1 MGRNVS
7 IAVSAK
13 DNFSDAITKMR
24 NAGIH
29 FNKNIEEMQAQL
41 KALNSNRAT
50 LKLDTDAA
58 RKNLQGLQ
66 KQIAD
71 TRKTSKDGV
80 VSEEL
85 LKKLDEANEEYE
97 RMRQNL
103 SLLDKSAKE
112 TEKSLSSASGVF
124 SKLDN
129 RAGAGGAKNSILSAF
144 AASGLA
150 DMAKDLG
157 GSFANAYIS
166 SAFGSEK
173 GTMFSSALSGAASG
187 AAIGSMI
194 PVIGTVAGAAIGAGV
209 GTLKGAV
216 EVKGQK
222 DEAFKNYRG
231 EQISAQQ
238 ERMAAD
244 LETGTSI
251 AAQRELDKIAFDK
264 ILKGDS
270 TGTLEAVK
278 TMANTT
284 PFLYE
289 DLKGIT
295 KTLATYG
302 TTDPEAIKKRLTQIG
317 DTGAALGMSS
327 ADMSMVATGLGR
339 MQSSGKTTLEYLNLL
354 IERGIPAVDY
364 LAEAMGTSNTE
375 VYNMVSKGLIPG
387 AEAAEAIANAMG
399 EANSGA
405 MVEMAETYSGLTSTR
420 EGLEQELQA
429 SMGAGFAET
438 RTPMLEKLNA
448 QLDPESELGQKM
460 HEAYRLIGVYQGD
473 LQNAQEQAW
482 IDAMTGAM
490 ESDEYLKAAAEGD
503 GAKMGEILAA
513 AEAEAETAYRE
524 GPAYQKYL
532 ETEKSTVQRL
542 QVALADDWE
551 NFGYEMGLVFTK
563 GRMAAFGDMR
573 AGEAKA
579 LAADYGGEGRV
590 LSLSE
595 WKAMYPWQDDSAYY
609 NGYLGGADA
618 AGNAYG
624 LSYVPYDDYPARLHE
639 GERVLTAAE
648 ARAYKGGGSGVNIT
662 ITGND
667 FVIREDADVDRIASE
682 LARKLREMQM
692 VS

>member
-1 MGRNVS
+1 MSRDIS

-13 DNFSDAITKMR
+13 DNFSQAINTMR

-29 FNKNIEEMQAQL
+29 FNKNLEEMQIQL
-41 KALNSNRAT
+41 NGLNRTRAT
-50 LKLDTDAA
+50 LRLDTKDAQQ
-58 RKNLQGLQ
+58 NLQNIQ
-66 KQIAD
+66 KEYLAAKKSGEGMISD
-71 TRKTSKDGV
+71 
-80 VSEEL
+80 EM
-85 LKKLDEANEEYE
+85 LKRLNEANEAYE
-97 RMRQNL
+97 QARRNL
-103 SLLDKSAKE
+103 GLVDKAARD
-112 TEKSLSSASGVF
+112 TEKSMASVAKAQ
-124 SKLDN
+124 SKSESK
-129 RAGAGGAKNSILSAF
+129 AGAMGSFVSTL
-144 AASGLA
+144 AASGALKMAGDLTAGLA
-150 DMAKDLG
+150 DAIV
-157 GSFANAYIS
+157 GSSQGDIGSLYFS
-166 SAFGSEK
+166 SAL
-173 GTMFSSALSGAASG
+173 SSALSGAAIGNMIVPGVG
-187 AAIGSMI
+187 AVVGGAIGTLT
-194 PVIGTVAGAAIGAGV
+194 GFANAGIQQY
-209 GTLKGAV
+209 KN
-216 EVKGQK
+216 E
-222 DEAFKNYRG
+222 DEAFKSAVQ
-231 EQISAQQ
+231 EQYNTISGRRA
-238 ERMAAD
+238 EE
-244 LETGTSI
+244 LSTGTSI

-270 TGTLEAVK
+270 TDTLEAVK

-302 TTDPEAIKKRLTQIG
+302 TTDPDAIKKRLTQIG

-405 MVEMAETYSGLTSTR
+405 MAEMAETYSGLTSTR

-429 SMGAGFAET
+429 SMGAGFTET

-460 HEAYRLIGVYQGD
+460 HEAYRLIGVYKGD

-563 GRMAAFGDMR
+563 GRMAANAAYIEQEQKRIGYTPG
-573 AGEAKA
+573 AGVEYASNYE
-579 LAADYGGEGRV
+579 YGG
-590 LSLSE
+590 
-595 WKAMYPWQDDSAYY
+595 
-609 NGYLGGADA
+609 
-618 AGNAYG
+618 AGNFSSPLSGNESSDAYG
-624 LSYVPYDDYPARLHE
+624 LSYVPYDNYPARLHE

-648 ARAYKGGGSGVNIT
+648 ARAYNTGGGGAVVQKLADT
-662 ITGND
+662 I
-667 FVIREDADVDRIASE
+667 VVREDADIDRIASE

>member
-7 IAVSAK
+7 IAISAK
-13 DNFSDAITKMR
+13 DNFSDAVNKM
-24 NAGIH
+24 NNSGIR
-29 FNKNIEEMQAQL
+29 FNKNLEEMQAQL
-41 KALNSNRAT
+41 NAINKNRAT
-50 LKLDTDAA
+50 LKLDVSEAK
-58 RKNLQGLQ
+58 KNLQALQ
-66 KQIAD
+66 KEYNAA
-71 TRKTSKDGV
+71 KKSGDGL
-80 VSEEL
+80 VSDEL
-85 LKKLDEANEEYE
+85 LKKLNEANRGYE
-97 RMRQNL
+97 QARSNL
-103 SLLDKSAKE
+103 SLLDKTARE
-112 TEKSLSSASGVF
+112 TEKSMTNASGAFSKMESKSVMAGLKNAGIFQIAGNAIGGLASYAVYSRLGTPEGDMLGSIASGV
-124 SKLDN
+124 
-129 RAGAGGAKNSILSAF
+129 
-144 AASGLA
+144 
-150 DMAKDLG
+150 
-157 GSFANAYIS
+157 
-166 SAFGSEK
+166 
-173 GTMFSSALSGAASG
+173 ASG
-187 AAIGSMI
+187 AAMGAIVGA
-194 PVIGTVAGAAIGAGV
+194 PVIGAVLGGASGLINGS
-209 GTLKGAV
+209 TQI
-216 EVKGQK
+216 ETNK
-222 DEAFKNYRG
+222 DEAFKSAVQ
-231 EQISAQQ
+231 EQYNAITARRAEELSS
-238 ERMAAD
+238 
-244 LETGTSI
+244 GTSI

-302 TTDPEAIKKRLTQIG
+302 TTDPDAIKKRLTQIG

-405 MVEMAETYSGLTSTR
+405 MAEMAETYSGLTSTR

-429 SMGAGFAET
+429 SMGAGFTET

-460 HEAYRLIGVYQGD
+460 HEAYRLIGVYKGD

-563 GRMAAFGDMR
+563 GRMAANAAYIEQEQKRIGYTPG
-573 AGEAKA
+573 AGVEYASNYE
-579 LAADYGGEGRV
+579 YGG
-590 LSLSE
+590 
-595 WKAMYPWQDDSAYY
+595 
-609 NGYLGGADA
+609 
-618 AGNAYG
+618 AGNFSSPLSGNESSDAYG
-624 LSYVPYDDYPARLHE
+624 LSYVPYDNYPARLHE

-648 ARAYKGGGSGVNIT
+648 ARAYNTGSGGVAIQKLADT
-662 ITGND
+662 I
-667 FVIREDADVDRIASE
+667 VVREDADIDRIASE

>member
-1 MGRNVS
+1 MSRDIS

-13 DNFSDAITKMR
+13 DNFSQAINTMR

-29 FNKNIEEMQAQL
+29 FNKNLEEMQIQL
-41 KALNSNRAT
+41 NGLNRTRAT
-50 LKLDTDAA
+50 LRLDTKDAQQ
-58 RKNLQGLQ
+58 NLQNIQ
-66 KQIAD
+66 KEYLAAKKSGEGMISD
-71 TRKTSKDGV
+71 
-80 VSEEL
+80 EM
-85 LKKLDEANEEYE
+85 LKRLNEANEAYE
-97 RMRQNL
+97 QARRNL
-103 SLLDKSAKE
+103 GLVDKAARD
-112 TEKSLSSASGVF
+112 TEKSMASVAKAQ
-124 SKLDN
+124 SKSESK
-129 RAGAGGAKNSILSAF
+129 AGAMGSFVSTL
-144 AASGLA
+144 AASGALKMAGDLTAGLA
-150 DMAKDLG
+150 DAIV
-157 GSFANAYIS
+157 GSSQGDIGSLYFS
-166 SAFGSEK
+166 SAL
-173 GTMFSSALSGAASG
+173 SSALSGAAIGNMIVPGVG
-187 AAIGSMI
+187 AVVGGAIGTLT
-194 PVIGTVAGAAIGAGV
+194 GFANAGIQQY
-209 GTLKGAV
+209 KN
-216 EVKGQK
+216 E
-222 DEAFKNYRG
+222 DEAFKSAVQ
-231 EQISAQQ
+231 EQYNTISGRRA
-238 ERMAAD
+238 EE
-244 LETGTSI
+244 LSTGTSI

-270 TGTLEAVK
+270 TDTLEAVK

-302 TTDPEAIKKRLTQIG
+302 TTDPDAIKKRLTQIG

-405 MVEMAETYSGLTSTR
+405 MAEMAETYSGLTSTR

-429 SMGAGFAET
+429 SMGAGFTET

-460 HEAYRLIGVYQGD
+460 HEAYRLIGVYKGD

-503 GAKMGEILAA
+503 GARMGEILAE
-513 AEAEAETAYRE
+513 AEAEAEAAYRE

-563 GRMAAFGDMR
+563 GRMAANAAYIEQEQKRIGYTPG
-573 AGEAKA
+573 AGVEYASNYE
-579 LAADYGGEGRV
+579 YGG
-590 LSLSE
+590 
-595 WKAMYPWQDDSAYY
+595 
-609 NGYLGGADA
+609 
-618 AGNAYG
+618 AGNFSSPLSGNESSDAYG
-624 LSYVPYDDYPARLHE
+624 LSYVPYDNYPARLHE

-648 ARAYKGGGSGVNIT
+648 ARAYNTGSGGVAIQKLADT
-662 ITGND
+662 I
-667 FVIREDADVDRIASE
+667 VVREDADIDRIASE

>member
-1 MGRNVS
+1 MSRDIS

-13 DNFSDAITKMR
+13 DNFSQAINTMR

-29 FNKNIEEMQAQL
+29 FNKNLEEMQIQL
-41 KALNSNRAT
+41 NGLNRTRAT
-50 LKLDTDAA
+50 LRLDTKDAQQ
-58 RKNLQGLQ
+58 NLQNIQ
-66 KQIAD
+66 KEYLAAKKSGEGMISD
-71 TRKTSKDGV
+71 
-80 VSEEL
+80 EM
-85 LKKLDEANEEYE
+85 LKRLNEANEAYE
-97 RMRQNL
+97 QARRNL
-103 SLLDKSAKE
+103 GLVDKAARD
-112 TEKSLSSASGVF
+112 TEKSMASVAKAQ
-124 SKLDN
+124 SKSESK
-129 RAGAGGAKNSILSAF
+129 AGAMGSFVSTL
-144 AASGLA
+144 AASGALKMAGDLTAGLA
-150 DMAKDLG
+150 DAIV
-157 GSFANAYIS
+157 GSSQGDIGSLYFS
-166 SAFGSEK
+166 SAL
-173 GTMFSSALSGAASG
+173 SSALSGAAIGNMIVPGVG
-187 AAIGSMI
+187 AVVGGAIGTLT
-194 PVIGTVAGAAIGAGV
+194 GFANAGIQQY
-209 GTLKGAV
+209 KN
-216 EVKGQK
+216 E
-222 DEAFKNYRG
+222 DEAFKSAVQ
-231 EQISAQQ
+231 EQYDTISGRRA
-238 ERMAAD
+238 EE
-244 LETGTSI
+244 LSTGTSI

-302 TTDPEAIKKRLTQIG
+302 TTDPDAIKKRLTQIG

-405 MVEMAETYSGLTSTR
+405 MAEMAETYSGLTSTR

-429 SMGAGFAET
+429 SMGAGFTET

-460 HEAYRLIGVYQGD
+460 HEAYRLIGVYKGD

-563 GRMAAFGDMR
+563 GRMAANAAYIEQEQKRIGYTPG
-573 AGEAKA
+573 AGVEYASNYE
-579 LAADYGGEGRV
+579 YGG
-590 LSLSE
+590 
-595 WKAMYPWQDDSAYY
+595 
-609 NGYLGGADA
+609 
-618 AGNAYG
+618 AGNFSSPLSGNESSDAYG
-624 LSYVPYDDYPARLHE
+624 LSYVPYDNYPARLHE

-648 ARAYKGGGSGVNIT
+648 ARAYNTGGGGAVVQKLADT
-662 ITGND
+662 I
-667 FVIREDADVDRIASE
+667 VVREDADIDRIASE

>member
-7 IAVSAK
+7 IAISAK
-13 DNFSDAITKMR
+13 DNFSDAVNKM
-24 NAGIH
+24 NNSGIR
-29 FNKNIEEMQAQL
+29 FNKNLEEMQAQL
-41 KALNSNRAT
+41 NAINKNRAT
-50 LKLDTDAA
+50 LKLDVSEAK
-58 RKNLQGLQ
+58 KNLQALQ
-66 KQIAD
+66 KEYNAA
-71 TRKTSKDGV
+71 KKSGDGL
-80 VSEEL
+80 VSDEL
-85 LKKLDEANEEYE
+85 LKKLNEANRGYE
-97 RMRQNL
+97 QARSNL
-103 SLLDKSAKE
+103 SLLDKTARE
-112 TEKSLSSASGVF
+112 TEKSMTNASGAFSKMESKSVMAGLKNAGIFQIAGNAIGGLASYAVYSRLGTPEGDMLGSIASGV
-124 SKLDN
+124 
-129 RAGAGGAKNSILSAF
+129 
-144 AASGLA
+144 
-150 DMAKDLG
+150 
-157 GSFANAYIS
+157 
-166 SAFGSEK
+166 
-173 GTMFSSALSGAASG
+173 ASG
-187 AAIGSMI
+187 AAMGAIVGA
-194 PVIGTVAGAAIGAGV
+194 PVIGAVLGGASGLINGI
-209 GTLKGAV
+209 TQI
-216 EVKGQK
+216 ETNK
-222 DEAFKNYRG
+222 DEAFKSAVQ
-231 EQISAQQ
+231 EQYNTISGRRA
-238 ERMAAD
+238 EE
-244 LETGTSI
+244 LSTGTSI

-405 MVEMAETYSGLTSTR
+405 MAEMAETYSGIASTVQ
-420 EGLEQELQA
+420 GLEQERQNERGEGYIKERSKGLRDQA
-429 SMGAGFAET
+429 EYLKNNQDEIGET
-438 RTPMLEKLNA
+438 E
-448 QLDPESELGQKM
+448 
-460 HEAYRLIGVYQGD
+460 RLIGQWEASLD
-473 LQNAQEQAW
+473 NER
-482 IDAMTGAM
+482 DAIRREKEAEAYERIKQDGLTGA
-490 ESDEYLKAAAEGD
+490 EAGRALAE
-503 GAKMGEILAA
+503 ARIQ
-513 AEAEAETAYRE
+513 AEAEYNATEGAQLKLESDLLLTENVTSMLAENPRFWDANYRLGIE
-524 GPAYQKYL
+524 ASKGIASGIQKGL
-532 ETEKSTVQRL
+532 TTEELYGAPFS
-542 QVALADDWE
+542 
-551 NFGYEMGLVFTK
+551 YESAVSG
-563 GRMAAFGDMR
+563 
-573 AGEAKA
+573 
-579 LAADYGGEGRV
+579 DYG
-590 LSLSE
+590 
-595 WKAMYPWQDDSAYY
+595 
-609 NGYLGGADA
+609 

-624 LSYVPYDDYPARLHE
+624 LSYVPYDNYPARLHE